1 MASGEDDE
9 TARQGVVA
17 RTATPS
23 EAQDDA
29 LIGARVGHFLVRSKL
44 GAGGMGVVYEAVD
57 ERLGRVVALKMLL
70 AKSESPQMR
79 RRFVR
84 EARAASK
91 IHHPHVAT
99 IFEAGDAELGAYIA
113 MEYVKGETL
122 RRWLRESRPLAEK
135 VRIAREI
142 ADALGTAHQNGIVHR
157 DLKPDN
163 VMVTVQGAAKVLDF
177 GLATQGGTGSL
188 GTDDTRTAEGIVVGT
203 PNYMSPEQVRG
214 AVLDARSDVFSMGVL
229 LYEAFTGER
238 PFQGATPAAVFLALG
253 AQEPRP
259 PRELAPE
266 ISRPLEAVVLRCLA
280 KRPEDRY
287 ADGTAVARA
296 LAGAGAGAGH
306 RSRAPLGATLAA
318 LGMAATLAIV
328 FAYRHAIEPKLP
340 TQQSAVPNTSA
351 QLPPTRVAKEGADA
365 SAADDPKAKVEA
377 LEAMRRGLRAEREL
391 ADNPCAAFEEATRIA
406 PLLAAAHL
414 RLATC
419 RFAFSRD
426 TAGARLAFR
435 EAERLRDSLTE
446 RDRGLF
452 EAWEPML
459 AREPPDAGVTR
470 SRSLALATRFSDD
483 AELAMFAAIAEEG
496 AASSGA
502 LELHRRVAEL
512 DPGSAFAHASI
523 GRVERKAG
531 HIDEARRAIDRCLE
545 IAPNAV
551 PCVVERIADVSARGL
566 CNEVEAAAQRLAG
579 STAARAS
586 AALAIGDALLG
597 TGRSVGEV
605 RETVAGLLSDAGQ
618 DRADVTLVR
627 ARLDA
632 VAGDFDAVIQRLK
645 GLDAGQGPEE
655 RASHG
660 RLLAGALREAGRDDA
675 EVARLAKRTGVD
687 DQTLLSL
694 ERSTRACDLLTSPIE
709 HMESEFSLGQLRES
723 RGDRALACASYEKV
737 LAFWRDAKPRSVTA
751 RKARARAAALAC
763 TR

>member
-9 TARQGVVA
+9 TARQGAVA
-17 RTATPS
+17 CAAKPP

-70 AKSESPQMR
+70 AKIESPQMR

-113 MEYVKGETL
+113 MEYVAGETL
-122 RRWLRESRPLAEK
+122 RRWLREPRPLPEK

-142 ADALGTAHQNGIVHR
+142 ADALGSAHQSGIVHR

-177 GLATQGGTGSL
+177 GLATQGSTGSL

-214 AVLDARSDVFSMGVL
+214 AVLDPRSDVFSLGVL

-266 ISRPLEAVVLRCLA
+266 ISRPLESVVLRCLA

-287 ADGTAVARA
+287 ADGIAVARA
-296 LAGAGAGAGH
+296 LASAAEGN

-318 LGMAATLAIV
+318 LGVAATLAIV
-328 FAYRHAIEPKLP
+328 IAYRYAIEPELA
-340 TQQSAVPNTSA
+340 TQQSAVPSSSA
-351 QLPPTRVAKEGADA
+351 QLPPTRVASEGADA
-365 SAADDPKAKVEA
+365 SATDDPKAKIEA

-391 ADNPCAAFEEATRIA
+391 ADPPCAAFEEATRLA

-426 TAGARLAFR
+426 TAGARLAFL
-435 EAERLRDSLTE
+435 EAERLRDTLTE

-459 AREPPDAGVTR
+459 AREPPDASVTR

-512 DPGSAFAHASI
+512 DPGSAFAQASI
-523 GRVERKAG
+523 GRVEHKAG

-579 STAARAS
+579 SSAARAS

-597 TGRSVGEV
+597 TGKSVGEV
-605 RETVAGLLSDAGQ
+605 RETVGGLLSDAGQ

-632 VAGDFDAVIQRLK
+632 VAGDFDAVIHRLH
-645 GLDAGQGPEE
+645 GFDAGQRPED

-675 EVARLAKRTGVD
+675 EAVRLAKRAGVD
-687 DQTLLSL
+687 DQTMLSL
-694 ERSTRACDLLTSPIE
+694 ERSTRACDALTSPIE